1 MKLSQYTD
9 TISHF
14 CKKFKGID
22 KDIIDKFILLNSS
35 SNISDKLKKDLIA
48 GLEKIKGLDDLI
60 FEVESKSKLLNS
72 NSRTERLLSETKSI
86 ISKSREEMTLSEIE
100 KFIRIFEDY
109 KKKIASNLDT
119 QENATNPFGCIIV
132 ITLIGVAIVLGY
144 KLIVYLVNL

>member
-1 MKLSQYTD
+1 V
-9 TISHF
+9 
-14 CKKFKGID
+14 GD
-22 KDIIDKFILLNSS
+22 KWRLHP
-35 SNISDKLKKDLIA
+35 
-48 GLEKIKGLDDLI
+48 LI